1 MDYSRHVNVRQTP
14 QSQRTPGRNEVKN
27 SAGGYVHQLNAWDRL
42 DRFLILGSEGGTFYV
57 SERDLTIDNAKH
69 TINLIKEDGLG
80 VVRRVVEVSTEGRAH
95 KNDAAL
101 FVLAAALKLGDKNT
115 RRAAEA
121 AFNNVVR
128 TGTHLFQMAQFVE
141 SFGGWGPI
149 TRRAF
154 SNWYLSKNP
163 GQLGYSLLKYR
174 QRNGWSH
181 RDILRLAHP
190 KVKEDSAHAKVFDV
204 TCNPEKLES
213 GLMGLP
219 EIYAGYEKAQALRL
233 NPDPKLIEQYN
244 LSWEMLP
251 TEWLNDPKINSY
263 LLEKMPLMATI
274 RQLGRLSAN
283 GTIKPLSKELD
294 IVVRRLV
301 NDEAISKSRIHPMH
315 YLLAAKTYESGRGHR
330 GNLSWTVDGKVK
342 SALNTGFYKSFKNVE
357 PTGKAFLL
365 GVDVSS
371 SMGWHNIGTTN
382 ITAAEAAAAMAL
394 VIAKTEPKHFV
405 HGFASAFKNLGISPE
420 DDLAQAMRK
429 TKSHNF
435 GRTDCAVPMRY
446 ALENR
451 IYVDTFVVLT
461 DNETWCGS
469 VKPVDA
475 LNQYRGKVN
484 PNAKLVVVGMTS
496 SGFTIADPNDAGM
509 LDVVGFDANVLPL
522 ISEFSR
528 G

>member
-14 QSQRTPGRNEVKN
+14 QSQRTPGRDEVKN
-27 SAGGYVHQLNAWDRL
+27 SAGGYVYQLNDWDRL

-57 SERDLTIDNAKH
+57 RERELTIDNAKH
-69 TINLIKEDGLG
+69 TINLIKEDGIR
-80 VVRRVVEVSTEGRAH
+80 VVGRVVEVSTEGRAH

-121 AFNNVVR
+121 AFNDVVR

-141 SFGGWGPI
+141 AFGGWGRV

-154 SNWYLSKNP
+154 ANWYHAKNP

-190 KVKEDSAHAKVFDV
+190 KAKKGSAHATIFDV
-204 TCNPEKLES
+204 TCRPEKLAGE
-213 GLMGLP
+213 LNNLP
-219 EIYAGYEKAQALRL
+219 EVFAGYWQAANHPAPSAEVVERFG
-233 NPDPKLIEQYN
+233 

-251 TEWLNDPKINSY
+251 TDWLNDPAVNSY

-283 GTIKPLSKELD
+283 GTIKPMSKELD

-301 NDEAISKSRIHPMH
+301 SDEAIAKSRIHPMH
-315 YLLAAKTYESGRGHR
+315 YLLAAKTYESGKGHKGSLR
-330 GNLSWTVDGKVK
+330 WTVDGKIK

-371 SMGWHNIGTTN
+371 SMSWAHIGNSNIS
-382 ITAAEAAAAMAL
+382 AAEAAGAMSL
-394 VIAKTEPKHFV
+394 VIAKTEPKHFI
-405 HGFASAFKNLGISPE
+405 HGFAGAFKNLGISPD

-429 TKSHNF
+429 VQSKNF
-435 GRTDCAVPMRY
+435 GSTDCAVPMLY
-446 ALENR
+446 AMQNG
-451 IYVDTFVVLT
+451 IHVDTFVILT
-461 DNETWCGS
+461 DNETWRGT

-475 LNQYRGKVN
+475 LNRYRERIN

-496 SGFTIADPNDAGM
+496 SGFSIADPNDAGM

-522 ISEFSR
+522 ITEFSR